1 MADAPDAPGLT
12 PTTRRGGRRAGVG
25 RVLAQAVL
33 ALGVLVGGA
42 AMTAAWV
49 ALFFSSPTE
58 PDPAAAPAEAGPA
71 AHSASHPDH
80 RPEPS
85 AGVPRRRLLWLVL
98 DAMRADAA
106 FDARLMPALARLR
119 REGTWGIART
129 GTFTMTGTC
138 VRALGTGAEP
148 RPTHVLHNFRSPRP
162 RCWGRGSPQC

>member
-71 AHSASHPDH
+71 AHSDVRPDPAAP
-80 RPEPS
+80 R
-85 AGVPRRRLLWLVL
+85 PRRRLLWLVL